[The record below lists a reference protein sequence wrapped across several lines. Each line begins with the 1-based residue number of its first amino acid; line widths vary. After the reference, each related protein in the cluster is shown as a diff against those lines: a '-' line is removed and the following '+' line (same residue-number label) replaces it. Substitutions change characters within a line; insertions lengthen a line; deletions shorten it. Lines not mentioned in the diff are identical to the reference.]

1 MSVCIT
7 PPHLLVRAYQRAYR
21 ASFISAGFTCFATVG
36 MFSAVSN
43 LGAGGTQDTALV
55 DTSNGVLYGMFALT
69 GLVSGGINNR
79 EFFSDPMIM
88 GNYHHHRASLPTP
101 TCTVLGPRLT
111 LAIGSLGYSLY
122 IGSLWW

>member
-1 MSVCIT
+1 
-7 PPHLLVRAYQRAYR
+7 
-21 ASFISAGFTCFATVG
+21 

-79 EFFSDPMIM
+79 VSFFFSDPIIM
-88 GNYHHHRASLPTP
+88 GIYHDCRASLPTP

-111 LAIGSLGYSLY
+111 LALGSLGYSLY